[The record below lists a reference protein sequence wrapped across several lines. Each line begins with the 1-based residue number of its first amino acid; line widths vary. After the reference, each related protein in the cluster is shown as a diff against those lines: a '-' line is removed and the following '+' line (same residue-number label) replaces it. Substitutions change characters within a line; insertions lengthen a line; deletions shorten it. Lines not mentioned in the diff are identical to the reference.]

1 MSRRTFR
8 YDRATDSF
16 VEVIREPETDAPA
29 VQGDIEPFVSPIDRS
44 IVASRSQLRDHMGE
58 HGVVPFEATHQK
70 VVDRYAEKR
79 ERQALRERMWEYTD
93 RAIRTG
99 KAT

>member
-1 MSRRTFR
+1 
-8 YDRATDSF
+8 
-16 VEVIREPETDAPA
+16 
-29 VQGDIEPFVSPIDRS
+29 
-44 IVASRSQLRDHMGE
+44 MGE